1 MNCLIECY
9 IVDIEAN
16 KISKI
21 FIPDFYE
28 KYFQKNGMFSL
39 YQYQWYSRTLETA
52 IEFLRD
58 KNSEIVTEKIE
69 QITKL
74 TEEMNKR
81 NNIAF
86 EGC

>member
-1 MNCLIECY
+1 MNGLIECY

-39 YQYQWYSRTLETA
+39 YQHQWYSRTFETA
-52 IEFLRD
+52 MEFLRD
-58 KNSEIVTEKIE
+58 KNDEIVTEKFA
-69 QITKL
+69 QISEL
-74 TEEMNKR
+74 HEEMNKR
-81 NNIAF
+81 KNIVF

>member
-1 MNCLIECY
+1 
-9 IVDIEAN
+9 
-16 KISKI
+16 
-21 FIPDFYE
+21 
-28 KYFQKNGMFSL
+28 MFSL

-52 IEFLRD
+52 IEFLWD

-74 TEEMNKR
+74 TEEMNKLK
-81 NNIAF
+81 NIVF